1 MTDDYWNN
9 LTPERAFLAR
19 VYIEHCVNIKDND
32 RLESALPVVTLLAF
46 RIQQE
51 YNALL
56 QLLGQVEAKNNR
68 DPALD
73 DEEEKKDVNLEEKA
87 FDAELVVGELLG
99 LAVNLDYADEIG
111 RRKMFQLIRAHS
123 LPRVSRPILTRF
135 VCRRYTDTGG
145 FARGAGKQKPRR
157 LAQALRERARPYPSC
172 R

>member
-1 MTDDYWNN
+1 MLPYQNTYLRYSLTRYSTTDDYWNN

-68 DPALD
+68 EPASD

-111 RRKMFQLIRAHS
+111 RRKMFQLIRTYLQLLCARSQIDKIWMQVISFHRR
-123 LPRVSRPILTRF
+123 LYLRDWLTR
-135 VCRRYTDTGG
+135 
-145 FARGAGKQKPRR
+145 A
-157 LAQALRERARPYPSC
+157 
-172 R
+172 